1 MNTYHTHLLAVCSLT
16 PQAHTVYRHMRDA
29 GSITQREA
37 ILDHSVQ
44 SLTRRITEI
53 NDAGIRTKR
62 EDKRHPLTN
71 QRYARYS
78 LALPNTS
85 PI

>member
-1 MNTYHTHLLAVCSLT
+1 MISYVTHMLT
-16 PQAHTVYRHMRDA
+16 PQALTVYRHIART

-37 ILDHSVQ
+37 LLDHSVQ

-53 NDAGIRTKR
+53 ADAGIEINR
-62 EDKRHPLTN
+62 EDRKHPLTG

-78 LALPNTS
+78 LACPDRAA
-85 PI
+85 

>member
-1 MNTYHTHLLAVCSLT
+1 MNNLTFGAIKTLT
-16 PQAHTVYRHMRDA
+16 PQAQLVFNHMCTA

-53 NDAGIRTKR
+53 QDAGHDVIR
-62 EDKRHPLTN
+62 EDKRHPMTN
-71 QRYARYS
+71 QRYARYT
-78 LALPNTS
+78 LA
-85 PI
+85 

>member
-1 MNTYHTHLLAVCSLT
+1 MNHTFKLS
-16 PQAHTVYRHMRDA
+16 PQAQTVYDHMFTA

-53 NDAGIRTKR
+53 KDAGHVIFR
-62 EDKRHPLTN
+62 EDRKHPLTA

-78 LALPNTS
+78 LA
-85 PI
+85 

>member
-1 MNTYHTHLLAVCSLT
+1 MNSLT
-16 PQAHTVYRHMRDA
+16 PQAQLVLSHLRTA

-53 NDAGIRTKR
+53 QDAGYRISR
-62 EDKRHPLTN
+62 EDKRHPVTD
-71 QRYARYS
+71 QRYARYT
-78 LALPNTS
+78 LA
-85 PI
+85 

>member
-1 MNTYHTHLLAVCSLT
+1 MNNLT
-16 PQAHTVYRHMRDA
+16 FHATKKLSPQAQLVYNHILKA

-53 NDAGIRTKR
+53 QDAGIAISR
-62 EDKRHPLTN
+62 EDKKHPMTG

-78 LALPNTS
+78 ILPF
-85 PI
+85 

>member
-1 MNTYHTHLLAVCSLT
+1 MNTQTFAALGSIS
-16 PQAHTVYRHMRDA
+16 PQASVVLNHILTA

-44 SLTRRITEI
+44 SLTRRITELR
-53 NDAGIRTKR
+53 DAGWDISR
-62 EDKRHPLTN
+62 EDKRHPLTD

-78 LALPNTS
+78 MKAAA
-85 PI
+85 

>member
-1 MNTYHTHLLAVCSLT
+1 MNNLT
-16 PQAHTVYRHMRDA
+16 FGPTKKLSPQAQTVFNHMCTA

-53 NDAGIRTKR
+53 QDAGYRVSR
-62 EDKRHPLTN
+62 EDKRHPVTD
-71 QRYARYS
+71 QRYARYTIAS
-78 LALPNTS
+78 A
-85 PI
+85 